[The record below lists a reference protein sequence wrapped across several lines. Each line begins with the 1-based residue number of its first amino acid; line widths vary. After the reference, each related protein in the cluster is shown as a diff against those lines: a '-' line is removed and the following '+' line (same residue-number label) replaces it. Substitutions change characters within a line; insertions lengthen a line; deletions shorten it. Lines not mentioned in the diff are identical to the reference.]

1 LVNLNYSLTGS
12 NGDTIVFDYQNYVL
26 NPEFT
31 GFGIPPTQVR
41 IEESAGTG
49 GVWRNTKRG
58 VRDVDLPITVVG
70 SGRDEV
76 QTKLR
81 RLTRLLNDASGPTK
95 INANYD
101 SGLTLFLQAHYVGG
115 AEGQW
120 GESGGLTWAKWVLS
134 FQAPNP
140 HWISQAE
147 ESFTIGSGGTGR
159 GLLPQLSRL
168 RVSSSQ
174 TLGIVSVNNV
184 GDVQAFPIWTI
195 TGPVDELVITNGT
208 IEFSFNRAIF
218 PGETLIVNTEL
229 GTVVDNLGQNQYSL
243 LNPAPKLFPLQPG
256 ITNLAI
262 QGKDSSPDTSIVCRY
277 SPRFEVVH

>member
-1 LVNLNYSLTGS
+1 MVNINYSLTGS
-12 NGDTIVFDYQNYVL
+12 NNDTIVFDFENYVL
-26 NPEFT
+26 NPDFT

-58 VRDVDLPITVVG
+58 VRNVDLPITVLG
-70 SGRDEV
+70 SGREEV

-81 RLTRLLNDASGPTK
+81 RLTRLLNDATGPTK

-101 SGLTLFLQAHYVGG
+101 NGLTLFLQAHYVGG
-115 AEGQW
+115 AESQW
-120 GESGGLTWAKWVLS
+120 GDSGGLTWAKWVLS

-140 HWISQAE
+140 HWISQTE
-147 ESFTIGSGGTGR
+147 ESFTIGSQGTGR

-174 TLGIVSVNNV
+174 TLGVVSVNNV

-195 TGPVDELVITNGT
+195 TGPVKELVITNGVLS
-208 IEFSFNRAIF
+208 FSFNREIF
-218 PGETLIVNTEL
+218 PGETLTVNTET
-229 GTVVDNLGQNQYSL
+229 GTVVNSLGQNQYSL

-256 ITNLAI
+256 VTNLII
-262 QGKDSSPDTSIVCRY
+262 QGTDSSPDTRIICRY